1 MTTITDK
8 KQYPGEQYLNE
19 LITNI
24 EFAARAPVEVVR
36 AMAAE
41 LQKLREA
48 DSAEPVS
55 QTYKLPPLS
64 SNEVN
69 DAAWKLHDMLTEHG
83 PLNGR
88 QFNNLKG
95 CFYEALKV
103 AMRNSPVT
111 PDSWI
116 SCSERMPVIG
126 ELNWRTSFPL
136 LVTCEIGVI
145 PAYYG
150 FVSVNGDRHYGFM
163 ESLKYGD
170 DNGNHPQT
178 NEYGLISNVTHWMPL
193 PEPPQEVNRG

>member
-1 MTTITDK
+1 MTDK

-116 SCSERMPVIG
+116 SCSERMPEMG
-126 ELNWRTSFPL
+126 ERQCYVLAADFKNNYPPSIPNTQ
-136 LVTCEIGVI
+136 VGV
-145 PAYYG
+145 
-150 FVSVNGDRHYGFM
+150 
-163 ESLKYGD
+163 YGD
-170 DNGNHPQT
+170 WFNDGKPT
-178 NEYGLISNVTHWMPL
+178 WDDGGGEDLYLKEVTHWMPL

>member
-69 DAAWKLHDMLTEHG
+69 DTAWKLHDMLTEHG

-116 SCSERMPVIG
+116 SCSERMPEMG
-126 ELNWRTSFPL
+126 ERQCYVLAADFKNNYPPSIPNTQ
-136 LVTCEIGVI
+136 VGV
-145 PAYYG
+145 
-150 FVSVNGDRHYGFM
+150 
-163 ESLKYGD
+163 YGD
-170 DNGNHPQT
+170 WFNDGKPT
-178 NEYGLISNVTHWMPL
+178 WDDGGGEDLYLKEVTHWMPL
-193 PEPPQEVNRG
+193 PEPPQEVNQ